1 MKENTIVLE
10 PFELISVIKISG
22 IQQVNCH
29 GKIDLTGLIQ
39 AEKRSEYLKKA
50 TNETWIKI
58 SIIDEE
64 GETIPF
70 FNGILEHLKIE
81 ISGGLCV
88 LSLTAFTGTAL
99 MDFRYHLRSF
109 QRSGLTYKE
118 VINTCNE
125 GYFQSA
131 TIMTEGQGIELSHIY
146 MQYRESDWEFLKRL
160 ASSLHTIIVPS
171 CKTKG
176 VKYFFGI
183 PAKKQTVL
191 FEPNFC
197 MIKQGWEDDKLK
209 RENGIFIGNEDLLC
223 YEVRSREIY
232 ELGSNVDFDGRSLCI
247 WRIETHLKGNELIH
261 TYYLKSK
268 EGFQVPE
275 VYNEKLVGLA
285 LLGDVKNVEGEKIQM
300 SIDGDENE
308 TESGNCWFQYSTV
321 YSSEDGTGWYCMP
334 EIGDKV
340 RLCFPTE
347 DEEKAYAASAVH
359 KNRRSGIRTDP
370 SQKIWRNKEAKEI
383 RLMPKKILLT
393 NNNGLSIELDDD
405 KGISVRSNKSIN
417 ITASEDIGISSTNAG
432 LKMNASKRI
441 VLQQGDS
448 KMIMDDG
455 IRMEG
460 AKVKLE

>member
-1 MKENTIVLE
+1 MKENMIVLE
-10 PFELISVIKISG
+10 PFELLSVTDFSG
-22 IQQVNCH
+22 IQQVNSH
-29 GKIDLTGLIQ
+29 GKVNLTGLIQ
-39 AEKRSEYLKKA
+39 AEKRAEYLKKA
-50 TNETWIKI
+50 TKETWIKI
-58 SIIDEE
+58 SITNEE

-70 FNGILEHLKIE
+70 FNGILEQLKIE
-81 ISGGLCV
+81 TNGGVCV
-88 LSLTAFTGTAL
+88 LSLTALTGTAL
-99 MDFRYHLRSF
+99 MDFEYHLRSF
-109 QRSGLTYKE
+109 QRPGLTYKE
-118 VINTCNE
+118 VIDTCNE

-131 TIMTEGQGIELSHIY
+131 AIMTEGQGVELPHLY

-183 PAKKQTVL
+183 PAKKQTAV
-191 FEPNFC
+191 FEPDYY
-197 MIKQGWEDDKLK
+197 MIKQGWEIYKHK
-209 RENGIFIGNEDLLC
+209 RENGISIGNADSLC
-223 YEVRSREIY
+223 YEVQSREIY
-232 ELGSNVDFDGRSLCI
+232 ELGSNVEFDGHPLCI

-268 EGFQVPE
+268 DGFQVPE
-275 VYNEKLVGLA
+275 IYNEKLVGLA
-285 LLGDVKNVEGEKIQM
+285 LLGEVQNVEGEKIQM
-300 SIDGDENE
+300 SIEGDENE
-308 TESGNCWFQYSTV
+308 AKSGKCWFQFSTV

-334 EIGDKV
+334 EIGDGI
-340 RLCFPTE
+340 RLCFPME
-347 DEEKAYAASAVH
+347 DEEKVYAASAVH
-359 KNRRSGIRTDP
+359 KNHGSGIRTDP
-370 SQKIWRNKEAKEI
+370 SQKIWRNKEDKEI
-383 RLMPKKILLT
+383 RLTPKKILLT
-393 NNNGLSIELDDD
+393 NNNGLSIELDDN

-432 LKMNASKRI
+432 LEMNASKRI